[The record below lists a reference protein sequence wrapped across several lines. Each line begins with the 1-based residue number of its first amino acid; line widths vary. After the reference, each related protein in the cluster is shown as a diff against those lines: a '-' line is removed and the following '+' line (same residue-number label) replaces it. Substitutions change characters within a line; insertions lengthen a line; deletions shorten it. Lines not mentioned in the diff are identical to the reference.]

1 MPINRNTDLILNR
14 YSRGNVPDNS
24 DQLPDYLS
32 EELQRLE
39 NAIRDIT
46 DASVQAVDNPPAE
59 PRKGMVRFNI
69 LPWNPLS
76 NNSQQLVVYNG
87 NSWVAV

>member
-14 YSRGNVPDNS
+14 YSRGSVPGNS

-46 DASVQAVDNPPAE
+46 DASVQAVDNPPVE

-69 LPWNPLS
+69 LPWNPLG
-76 NNSQQLVVYNG
+76 NFAQQLVVYNG
-87 NSWVAV
+87 YSWVAV

>member
-14 YSRGNVPDNS
+14 YSRGNVPSNS
-24 DQLPDYLS
+24 EQLSAYLS

-39 NAIRDIT
+39 NVLRDIT
-46 DASVQAVDNPPAE
+46 DASVQAVDNAPPE

-69 LPWNPLS
+69 LPWDPLS

-87 NSWVAV
+87 TAWVAV

>member
-1 MPINRNTDLILNR
+1 MAINRNTDLVLNR
-14 YSRGNVPDNS
+14 YSRGSVPNDS
-24 DQLPDYLS
+24 AQLSVYLS

-39 NAIRDIT
+39 TIIRDLSE
-46 DASVQAVDNPPAE
+46 ASVQATDNPPPG

-76 NNSQQLVVYNG
+76 NGQQQLVVYNG
-87 NSWVAV
+87 TAWVAV

>member
-14 YSRGNVPDNS
+14 YSRGSVPGNS

-46 DASVQAVDNPPAE
+46 DASVQAVDNPPVE
-59 PRKGMVRFNI
+59 PRRGMVRFNI
-69 LPWNPLS
+69 LPWNPLG
-76 NNSQQLVVYNG
+76 NNAQQLVVYNG

>member
-14 YSRGNVPDNS
+14 YSRGSVPS
-24 DQLPDYLS
+24 DSDELPAYLS

-39 NAIRDIT
+39 TIIRDMT
-46 DASVQAVDNPPAE
+46 DASIQAVDNPPPA

-76 NNSQQLVVYNG
+76 NGSQQLVVYNG
-87 NSWVAV
+87 TAWVAV